1 MHGCASK
8 FGVRSILIHLLSHC
22 LWPSCHVGMRHFAND
37 ITSDIYIY
45 TYIYIY
51 SNSDLCGL
59 NPDFWFST
67 HNSSW
72 LSPCFCCLN
81 AKLLRFKTTFW
92 CLSRSHH
99 SYFSSF
105 SPTILWTMSFP
116 HQKVVGGKFLPYMV
130 SENRLYHL
138 AIFLLK
144 MGF

>member
-1 MHGCASK
+1 M
-8 FGVRSILIHLLSHC
+8 GVRQSLGCVVSWSTSSHIAYDLAAMWVCVILQMTSH
-22 LWPSCHVGMRHFAND
+22 P
-37 ITSDIYIY
+37 IYIY
-45 TYIYIY
+45 TYMYIY

-105 SPTILWTMSFP
+105 SPTILWTMWFP